1 MGVEVESLLLYV
13 CMFGFVPYPSRDGG
27 AGLSD
32 CATQTGSGEM
42 YEIPTGRSLR
52 RHVFFT
58 VNLADR
64 RQTLLVDEISVLRS
78 AINSVKLNHPFKLD
92 AMVVL
97 PEHLHL
103 LMALPKNDNDFAKRW
118 MLFKSGFSRSLPKR
132 EPISRSRAAK
142 GERGIWQR
150 RYWEHFIRNERDF
163 ARHVEY
169 IHYNPVKHGHV
180 TIAADWPYSTSRQYI
195 KLGLAS
201 TDWARG
207 DIDDGTG
214 FGES

>member
-1 MGVEVESLLLYV
+1 MKYRRADL
-13 CMFGFVPYPSRDGG
+13 CGG
-27 AGLSD
+27 
-32 CATQTGSGEM
+32 T
-42 YEIPTGRSLR
+42 Y
-52 RHVFFT
+52 FFT

-78 AINSVKLNHPFKLD
+78 VINSVKRNHPFKLD

-103 LMALPKNDNDFAKRW
+103 LMTLPKNDNDFAKRW
-118 MLFKSGFSRSLPKR
+118 MLVKSGFSRSLPKQ
-132 EPISRSRAAK
+132 EPVSRSRAAK

-150 RYWEHFIRNERDF
+150 RYWEHLIRNERDF

-180 TIAADWPYSTSRQYI
+180 MIASDWPYSTIHQYI
-195 KLGLAS
+195 KLGLVS
-201 TDWARG
+201 TDWACG
-207 DIDDGTG
+207 EIDDGTS